1 MLKGVNIVK
10 KQRKLMKKNEVE
22 IETIFLSNT
31 RKYIKIYL
39 NLIFETIVFLIGFII
54 NIIQNLNILK

>member
-1 MLKGVNIVK
+1 LLKGVNIVK

>member
-1 MLKGVNIVK
+1 
-10 KQRKLMKKNEVE
+10 MKKNEVE